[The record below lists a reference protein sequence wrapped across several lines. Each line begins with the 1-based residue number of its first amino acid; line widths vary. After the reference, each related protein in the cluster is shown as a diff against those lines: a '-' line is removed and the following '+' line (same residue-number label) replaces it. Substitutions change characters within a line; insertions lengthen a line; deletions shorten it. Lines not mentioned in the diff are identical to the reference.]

1 MPDKSV
7 GPAGTQA
14 EASKTRGL
22 AMIAQN
28 KALTRT
34 GWGIAALVGLM
45 MIFSAVMKLANS
57 PQVAKELVGRLGYPD
72 DVTRILGVVELACI
86 VVYLIPRTAILGAV
100 LLTGY
105 LGGAVAT
112 HVRIHD
118 NFIPP
123 VIGGVL
129 VWLAL
134 YLRDPRV
141 RALLPL
147 CGPATSAES
156 DGIESREQ

>member
-1 MPDKSV
+1 
-7 GPAGTQA
+7 
-14 EASKTRGL
+14 
-22 AMIAQN
+22 MIAQN
-28 KALTRT
+28 KALTWT
-34 GWGIAALVGLM
+34 GRGITALIGLM
-45 MIFSAVMKLANS
+45 MIFSAAMKLANS
-57 PQVAKELVGRLGYPD
+57 PEVAKELVGRLGYPE
-72 DVTRILGVVELACI
+72 DVTVVLGVVELAC
-86 VVYLIPRTAILGAV
+86 VVLYLFPRTAILGAV

-129 VWLAL
+129 VWLAM
-134 YLRDPRV
+134 YLRDARI

-147 CGPATSAES
+147 CCAAAPPEREG
-156 DGIESREQ
+156 ESRR